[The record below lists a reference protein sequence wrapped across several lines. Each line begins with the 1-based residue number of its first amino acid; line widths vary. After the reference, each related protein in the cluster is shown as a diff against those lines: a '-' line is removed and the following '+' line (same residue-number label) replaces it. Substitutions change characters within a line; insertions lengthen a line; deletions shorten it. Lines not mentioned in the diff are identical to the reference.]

1 MSVRIVTDTTAY
13 LPAELVREHEIGIV
27 SLTVHWETE
36 SEREIEIPDLSA
48 FYDRLRSA
56 ERLPTTSQPSI
67 GDFVAVYKP
76 LLEAGHD
83 ILSVHISGGL
93 SGTYQTAEL
102 ARRQLETDGFGPGRI
117 LVLDSRSACGG
128 LGAVVLVGV
137 HAVGLGHTLRQ
148 VHDRVAAACDE
159 LHIWFAV
166 DTLEYLRRGGRIGAA
181 SAWIGSTLKIKPI
194 LTIESTVIPVERVRT
209 HKRAVARIV
218 EYGAQKFDA
227 REARYVVQHIQA
239 ADHGVEVVARSKELF
254 GSEPLYFSEVGPVM
268 GTHAGPGMIGFA
280 VVPSRFFDVEM

>member
-13 LPAELVREHEIGIV
+13 LPAELVREHEIGVV

-36 SEREIEIPDLSA
+36 SEREIDIPDFSV

-56 ERLPTTSQPSI
+56 ERMPTTSQPSV
-67 GDFVAVYKP
+67 GDFVAVFKP
-76 LLEAGHD
+76 LLKAGHD

-93 SGTYQTAEL
+93 SGTCQTADL
-102 ARRQLETDGFGPGRI
+102 ARKQLEADGFEPGRI

-128 LGAVVLVGV
+128 LGSAVLVGV
-137 HAVGLGHTLRQ
+137 SAAERGHALRE

-166 DTLEYLRRGGRIGAA
+166 DTLEYLKRGGRIGAA

-218 EYGAQKFDA
+218 EYGSQKFDPS
-227 REARYVVQHIQA
+227 EASYVVQHSQA
-239 ADHGVEVVARSKELF
+239 AEHGAEVVARSKELF
-254 GSEPLYFSEVGPVM
+254 GSEPLYFSEIGPVM
-268 GTHAGPGMIGFA
+268 GTHGGPGMIGFA
-280 VVPSRFFDVEM
+280 VVPSRFFDD